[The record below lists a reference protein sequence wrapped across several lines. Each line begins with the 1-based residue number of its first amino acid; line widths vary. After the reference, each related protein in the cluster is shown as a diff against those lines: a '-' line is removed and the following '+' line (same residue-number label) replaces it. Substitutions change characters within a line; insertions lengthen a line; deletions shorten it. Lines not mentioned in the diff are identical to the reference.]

1 MFEMLI
7 GNSLPPDGHW
17 LLRLV
22 KTLAPPVPAVAHL
35 LHPEHEAGR
44 LADVEEQVAH
54 DVRGL
59 VVHHLEARA
68 EPVVAGAVHHRV
80 KLVVEKAVHGFPRVD
95 GQRTDE
101 VVVPAAPIGSSV
113 PSKLHRLVRPP
124 SRSTPLCPR
133 HPHQVLWEGLLL
145 VRSRRVPAD
154 RRFNFYIYSLLVC
167 GIPGLD
173 NREEGDDCFP
183 LDLGDGELA
192 RVKLAC
198 KQGELRSLL
207 RLCLLLPFLLLF
219 YTSTLCYLG
228 SAITF

>member
-1 MFEMLI
+1 MFGGKEMLI

-80 KLVVEKAVHGFPRVD
+80 KLVVEKAVHGLPRVD
-95 GQRTDE
+95 GQWADE

-133 HPHQVLWEGLLL
+133 HPHQILWKGLLL
-145 VRSRRVPAD
+145 VRSGRVPAD
-154 RRFNFYIYSLLVC
+154 RRFNLYIYSLQVH

-173 NREEGDDCFP
+173 NREEGDNRFP

-207 RLCLLLPFLLLF
+207 
-219 YTSTLCYLG
+219 
-228 SAITF
+228 

>member
-1 MFEMLI
+1 MFEILI

-68 EPVVAGAVHHRV
+68 GAVHHRV

-124 SRSTPLCPR
+124 SRAAPLCPG

-145 VRSRRVPAD
+145 VCSRRVPAD
-154 RRFNFYIYSLLVC
+154 WRFSLYIDSLLV
-167 GIPGLD
+167 GGVPLLD
-173 NREEGDDCFP
+173 DREEGNDRFP
-183 LDLGDGELA
+183 LDLRDGELA

-198 KQGELRSLL
+198 KQEN
-207 RLCLLLPFLLLF
+207 
-219 YTSTLCYLG
+219 
-228 SAITF
+228 

>member
-68 EPVVAGAVHHRV
+68 EPVVAGAVHDCV
-80 KLVVEKAVHGFPRVD
+80 KFVVEKSIQGFTRVD
-95 GQRTDE
+95 GQGADE
-101 VVVPAAPIGSSV
+101 VVVPTAPI
-113 PSKLHRLVRPP
+113 
-124 SRSTPLCPR
+124 
-133 HPHQVLWEGLLL
+133 
-145 VRSRRVPAD
+145 
-154 RRFNFYIYSLLVC
+154 
-167 GIPGLD
+167 
-173 NREEGDDCFP
+173 
-183 LDLGDGELA
+183 
-192 RVKLAC
+192 
-198 KQGELRSLL
+198 
-207 RLCLLLPFLLLF
+207 
-219 YTSTLCYLG
+219 
-228 SAITF
+228 